1 MEWYYVWWRWLTSK
15 HVAQVCQ
22 HQLSF
27 LLVVMSD
34 CTLLNVYSSDN
45 IEQRFYRWA
54 DCILHSVCCCYLFWT
69 RTMSCRCTLAVSTM
83 HWWFI
88 LCVVVAGS
96 NIFILTASGATEPRG
111 PGGQLT
117 PTFSGAG
124 STYGAWPLTFC
135 RVHLCPICSCSYSF
149 IHLFIQLLFN
159 SPQIMIIPNIWS
171 WSRIIVYIYIIIY
184 LLQQI
189 GR

>member
-1 MEWYYVWWRWLTSK
+1 MEWYYVWWPWLTSK

-54 DCILHSVCCCYLFWT
+54 DCILHSVCCCCYLFWT

-117 PTFSGAG
+117 PLFQVQGPHMSLDPSLFVVFTCAQSVVVVIHSF
-124 STYGAWPLTFC
+124 
-135 RVHLCPICSCSYSF
+135 IYSF
-149 IHLFIQLLFN
+149 SYCSTRH
-159 SPQIMIIPNIWS
+159 
-171 WSRIIVYIYIIIY
+171 R
-184 LLQQI
+184 
-189 GR
+189 